1 MVEKPTWLLMQYEHL
16 PLFYIGRRGGVVL
29 LRWTPV
35 GEVWAR
41 DLAGLLYYIHGRN
54 ILLSRPLSFS
64 TQEYNWI
71 LAWWPA
77 KEGEGGSGVGGG
89 GVNFAID

>member
-1 MVEKPTWLLMQYEHL
+1 MQYEHL

-41 DLAGLLYYIHGRN
+41 DLAGLLYNIHGRN
-54 ILLSRPLSFS
+54 ILLSRPLSLS
-64 TQEYNWI
+64 
-71 LAWWPA
+71 LH
-77 KEGEGGSGVGGG
+77 SGVQLNTGLKTG
-89 GVNFAID
+89 

>member
-1 MVEKPTWLLMQYEHL
+1 MVEKPTWLLMRYEHL
-16 PLFYIGRRGGVVL
+16 PLFYIGRRSSVVL

-54 ILLSRPLSFS
+54 ILLSRPSLSLS

-71 LAWWPA
+71 LAWWLA
-77 KEGEGGSGVGGG
+77 KGGRGGG
-89 GVNFAID
+89 

>member
-1 MVEKPTWLLMQYEHL
+1 MQYEHL

-41 DLAGLLYYIHGRN
+41 DLAGLLYNIHGRN
-54 ILLSRPLSFS
+54 ILLSRPLSLSPLRS
-64 TQEYNWI
+64 TTEY
-71 LAWWPA
+71 WPEDRLR
-77 KEGEGGSGVGGG
+77 EGREGAEWGGG
-89 GVNFAID
+89 GNFAID

>member
-1 MVEKPTWLLMQYEHL
+1 MQDKHL

-54 ILLSRPLSFS
+54 ILLSRPLSLS
-64 TQEYNWI
+64 
-71 LAWWPA
+71 LH
-77 KEGEGGSGVGGG
+77 SGVQLNTGLKTG
-89 GVNFAID
+89 